1 MNGMEKEGKSQL
13 IIATHSPILLAYT
26 DIFLLDKNGITKVR
40 YEETEHYQITKSFLD
55 NPDKYFKLLFCS

>member
-1 MNGMEKEGKSQL
+1 VNRVLCDVE
-13 IIATHSPILLAYT
+13 
-26 DIFLLDKNGITKVR
+26 KNGITKVR